1 MSSSERLRL
10 YVSPWLALLL
20 GAFVLLSS
28 PALLAALLTAA
39 LVHELAHW
47 AVLRCLGGEVRS
59 LQLGLLGARMEIA
72 HPERLSYGGE
82 ILVTAA
88 GPLVNLLLAPGLAW
102 LGREEEVFWLFAGA
116 QLVLGCFNLLPV
128 RPLDGGRLLWLAV
141 AWRYGPF
148 RADRLCAAVGV
159 AAALALTAGSAAL
172 CLRTGSAPFLM
183 IGALGTL
190 FAALGGKKGLSN
202 LRKTCKI

>member
-10 YVSPWLALLL
+10 QVSPWLALLL

-47 AVLRCLGGEVRS
+47 AVLRRLGGEVRS
-59 LQLGLLGARMEIA
+59 LQLGLFGARMEIA

-82 ILVTAA
+82 MLVTAA

-102 LGREEEVFWLFAGA
+102 LGREAEVFWLFAGA

-128 RPLDGGRLLWLAV
+128 PTARRRAAFVAGGRVAAWAVPGRPALRGGGACGGAGADGGEHCALPAHGERAV
-141 AWRYGPF
+141 SDDR
-148 RADRLCAAVGV
+148 RAGDAFCR
-159 AAALALTAGSAAL
+159 AGWE
-172 CLRTGSAPFLM
+172 
-183 IGALGTL
+183 
-190 FAALGGKKGLSN
+190 KGLVKPAQSM
-202 LRKTCKI
+202 

>member
-10 YVSPWLALLL
+10 QVSPWLALLL

-47 AVLRCLGGEVRS
+47 AVLRRLGGEVRS
-59 LQLGLLGARMEIA
+59 LQLGLFGARMEIA

-82 ILVTAA
+82 MLVTAA

-102 LGREEEVFWLFAGA
+102 LGREAEVFWLFAGA

-128 RPLDGGRLLWLAV
+128 RPALRGGGACGGAGADGGEHCALPAHGERAV
-141 AWRYGPF
+141 SDDR
-148 RADRLCAAVGV
+148 RAGDAFCR
-159 AAALALTAGSAAL
+159 AGWE
-172 CLRTGSAPFLM
+172 
-183 IGALGTL
+183 
-190 FAALGGKKGLSN
+190 KGLVKPAQSM
-202 LRKTCKI
+202 